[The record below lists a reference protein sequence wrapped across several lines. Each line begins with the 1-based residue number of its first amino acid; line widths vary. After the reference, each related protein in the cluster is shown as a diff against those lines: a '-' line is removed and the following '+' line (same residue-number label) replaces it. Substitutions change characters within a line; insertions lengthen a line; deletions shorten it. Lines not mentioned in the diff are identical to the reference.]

1 MKFNDLMIRDSATLR
16 DTLQRIDAGGIQ
28 FAIVVDGD
36 GRLLGTVSDG
46 DIRRGLLRGLTLESP
61 VTACMNREPTS
72 VPAGTSNREILQL
85 LKRTHLHQMPVID
98 ASGRIVDLKVLD
110 ELIDQPE
117 RPNTVVLMVGGRG
130 ERLGDLTRNVPK
142 PMLPVGGRPLLETI
156 IGALCDQGLRR
167 IRLAVNF
174 MSDVIERH
182 FGDGS
187 RFDCDIQ
194 YLRETKRMGTAGALS
209 LLGEVPDEPVLV
221 SNGDLLLRLDY
232 CSLLDHH
239 VSTGAEATMAV
250 REFDYQVPYGVVR
263 TQGEQIVSLE
273 EKPVQRYL
281 ISGGLYV
288 LSPSAVR
295 RVPPDTFYDMP
306 TLFDDVV
313 RSGGRASIFRIDGYW
328 LDIGRFAD
336 YEQAQREFTTVFK
349 PE

>member
-1 MKFNDLMIRDSATLR
+1 MKFGDLMIQDAATLR
-16 DTLQRIDAGGIQ
+16 ETLQRIDAGGIQ
-28 FAIVVDGD
+28 LALVVDGD

-46 DIRRGLLRGLTLESP
+46 DVRRGLLRGLTLESR
-61 VTACMNREPTS
+61 VTECMNREPTS
-72 VPAGTSNREILQL
+72 VPAGTSNREILQR
-85 LKRTHLHQMPVID
+85 LKRSHLHQMPVVD
-98 ASGRIVDLKVLD
+98 AAGRIVDLKVLD

-130 ERLGDLTRNVPK
+130 ERLGDLTRNLPK

-156 IGALCDQGLRR
+156 IGALCDQGFRR

-194 YLRETKRMGTAGALS
+194 YLREQQRMGTAGALS

-232 CSLLDHH
+232 GSLLDHH
-239 VSTGAEATMAV
+239 VATGAEATMAV

-295 RVPPDTFYDMP
+295 RVPANTFYDMP
-306 TLFDDVV
+306 SLFDDVV
-313 RSGGRASIFRIDGYW
+313 RAGGRASIFRIDGYW

-336 YEQAQREFTTVFK
+336 YEQAQREFNSVFK